1 MRINR
6 LQVKNFRSYSEY
18 FWEFDGSKV
27 LIVGSNASGK
37 TTLIEAIYMLGLAKS
52 PRTAYD
58 SELIK
63 NNESSFFVEGDFE
76 SSTLNKYKVS
86 LGFDGEKRLIK
97 KNQTV
102 VKKLSDHIGLIDC
115 VWFSSF
121 DLNMLTGNPQIR
133 RRNFDRII
141 CQISKV
147 YFAALSN
154 YKKFL
159 KERNALLKRLIFENK
174 TELKVLLETIDQSL
188 VNEGKKIISLRRKI
202 INKLNQFLID
212 KQHEIGN
219 VNEDLKIEYIEN
231 VKEEDF
237 LIKLKDSFLDDLK
250 HGNTSFGPH
259 KDDYIFIINNK
270 NIVYQGSQGQQRN
283 AILSLK
289 LSEVDLIYEVK
300 KEYPILLLDD
310 VFSELDRERQNK
322 LLNSINKEIQTII
335 TTTSLSEIDNKLVED
350 SMVIEV
356 KGDK

>member
-1 MRINR
+1 M
-6 LQVKNFRSYSEY
+6 
-18 FWEFDGSKV
+18 
-27 LIVGSNASGK
+27 
-37 TTLIEAIYMLGLAKS
+37 
-52 PRTAYD
+52 
-58 SELIK
+58 
-63 NNESSFFVEGDFE
+63 
-76 SSTLNKYKVS
+76 
-86 LGFDGEKRLIK
+86 
-97 KNQTV
+97 
-102 VKKLSDHIGLIDC
+102 
-115 VWFSSF
+115 
-121 DLNMLTGNPQIR
+121 
-133 RRNFDRII
+133 
-141 CQISKV
+141 
-147 YFAALSN
+147 
-154 YKKFL
+154 
-159 KERNALLKRLIFENK
+159 
-174 TELKVLLETIDQSL
+174 
-188 VNEGKKIISLRRKI
+188 
-202 INKLNQFLID
+202 NQFLID